1 MFETQIRYEKSERM
15 LKSIIE
21 EDHASIH
28 KRTQSSLIHQ

>member
-15 LKSIIE
+15 LNGSIE
-21 EDHASIH
+21 KDHASIH